1 MRILILFF
9 ILIFSTLVKAQKV
22 KVLEFGTNFPV
33 ENVAIFNDDNSKLVY
48 TNKKGIADL
57 SNFTSTDVISFHH
70 LSYIEYDILKKDLSV
85 LEYTV
90 YLHKKAEELNEII
103 LSASKGKEERRRI
116 AEQIDVI
123 AKENIVKMAPQTSA
137 DLLANMAGIRV
148 QKSQFG
154 GGSPVL
160 RGMEANKILLVVDGV
175 RMNNAI
181 YRTGHLQNSITVSPN
196 ILDRVEVIFGP
207 SSVIYGSDALGGVIH
222 YFTKTPKTSQK
233 NEVNSAIY
241 NRFSAI
247 NNEFTTSG
255 NIELRFKKWASFTN
269 ISYSKFG
276 DLKMGKFRNHGYKN
290 WGKVFE
296 YSNNTNTYYN
306 PNPVTNPNPNI
317 QKNTSY
323 HQTDILQ
330 KMVIPLSKTDNL
342 IFNFQYATSSNI
354 NRFDK
359 LNEYKDGTL
368 KFAEWY
374 YGPQNRVLL
383 SSQLK
388 INPEKKWL
396 EKGSITA
403 AYQNIKES
411 RIQRKFSSL
420 NRYSRKENVNVFSL
434 NGDFF
439 VPLTKVSNRVLS
451 YGFEFTYNKVNSN
464 AFGRTL
470 DVLGNKI
477 VGFSDEFTVQSRYPD
492 GGSSYTNLASYANY
506 RQDISEKSTLNTGI
520 RYSANFLKA
529 KWIDSTF
536 ISLPKSQISLNNS
549 AITAT
554 IGYAYK
560 PSKNWQLNSVISS
573 GFRSPN
579 IDDVGKIREKNG
591 NVTVP
596 NITLK
601 PEYAYNFE
609 INGLKYFNNRKFNM
623 SLSMYYTLL
632 NNYITRDYFQINN
645 ASTIIYD
652 GEEGNVVANVNKGN
666 AYILGGTYS
675 FTGKINEYLIS
686 KASLTYTKGK
696 AYDTYEPLSS
706 IPPLF
711 GSFEIGYQKNKF
723 QATVNWKFNAQK
735 KLKDYN
741 LIEGKDNIEQTPF
754 NTTTN
759 TYVGNLSWNIFN
771 INTNY
776 RYNNSITVFF
786 KIDNIFDIH
795 YKEFASS
802 ISNSGRNFSFSILI
816 KK

>member
-1 MRILILFF
+1 MRILIVSLV
-9 ILIFSTLVKAQKV
+9 LIFSITVKAQKV

-33 ENVAIFNDDNSKLVY
+33 ENVSISNDDNSKMVY

-57 SNFTSTDVISFHH
+57 SSFTSTDVISFNH
-70 LSYIEYDILKKDLSV
+70 LSYIEYDVLKKDLNFLKYIV
-85 LEYTV
+85 H
-90 YLHKKAEELNEII
+90 LHKKAEELNEII

-123 AKENIVKMAPQTSA
+123 RKENIIKIAPQTSA
-137 DLLANMAGIRV
+137 DLLDNLSGIRV

-160 RGMEANKILLVVDGV
+160 RGMEANRVLLVVDGV

-222 YFTKTPKTSQK
+222 YFTKTPKISPK
-233 NEVNSAIY
+233 KEVNTSIY
-241 NRFSAI
+241 NRFSTI

-276 DLKMGKFRNHGYKN
+276 DLKMGKSRNHGYED

-306 PNPVTNPNPNI
+306 PDPVINPNPNI
-317 QKNTSY
+317 QKNTGY
-323 HQTDILQ
+323 NQTDILQ
-330 KMVIPLSKTDNL
+330 KLVFPLSKKEDL

-354 NRFDK
+354 NRVDK
-359 LNEYKDGTL
+359 LNEYSDGAL
-368 KFAEWY
+368 KYAEWY
-374 YGPQNRVLL
+374 YGPQNRLLL

-388 INPEKKWL
+388 INPEKKWI

-420 NRYSRKENVNVFSL
+420 DRSYRKENVDVLSL

-439 VPLTKVSNRVLS
+439 VPLTKENNRILS
-451 YGFEFTYNKVNSN
+451 YGFEFVYNKVNSN
-464 AFGRTL
+464 AFGKTL
-470 DVLGNKI
+470 NVSGNKI
-477 VGFSDEFTVQSRYPD
+477 IGFSDDFTVQSRYPD
-492 GGSSYTNLASYANY
+492 GGSSYTNLASYINY
-506 RQDISEKSTLNTGI
+506 RQDISEKSTLNTGL

-529 KWIDSTF
+529 KWIDETF
-536 ISLPKSQISLNNS
+536 ITLPKTQISLNNS
-549 AITAT
+549 ALTAT

-560 PSKNWQLNSVISS
+560 PLKDWQINSVISS

-579 IDDVGKIREKNG
+579 LDDVGKIREKSG

-609 INGLKYFNNRKFNM
+609 INALKYFNNKKFNM
-623 SLSMYYTLL
+623 GVSMYYTLL

-645 ASTIIYD
+645 SSTIVYD

-666 AYILGGTYS
+666 AYIIGGTYS

-686 KASLTYTKGK
+686 RASLTYTKGK
-696 AYDTYEPLSS
+696 AYDTHEPLSS

-723 QATVNWKFNAQK
+723 QATVNWKFNAK
-735 KLKDYN
+735 KQLKDYN
-741 LIEGKDNIEQTPF
+741 LIEGIDNIEQTSF
-754 NTTTN
+754 NLETN
-759 TYVGNLSWNIFN
+759 SYEGSPSWSILN

-776 RYNNSITVFF
+776 KFNNSVTAFF

-802 ISNSGRNFSFSILI
+802 ISNPGRNFTFSILI